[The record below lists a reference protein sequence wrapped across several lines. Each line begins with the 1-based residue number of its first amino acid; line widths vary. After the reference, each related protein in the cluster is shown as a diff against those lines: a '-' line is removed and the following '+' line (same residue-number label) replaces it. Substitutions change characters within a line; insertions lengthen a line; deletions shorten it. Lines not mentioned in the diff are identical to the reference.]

1 MNSLKLFRNS
11 KLILCASVFMFIVS
25 CTQYD
30 INNANQNFD
39 YSKIYFNNSL
49 NNSLYRTTIGNRN
62 YAILDDINE
71 FYETEIVLP
80 DDFLDM
86 HLDMTAEDIKSA
98 SLLFRYASQQDLNL
112 MDAF

>member
-39 YSKIYFNNSL
+39 YSIYENYNNSYSKIYFNNSL

-86 HLDMTAEDIKSA
+86 HLDMTAEDIIRI
-98 SLLFRYASQQDLNL
+98 FII
-112 MDAF
+112 